1 MIDLK
6 LSTSSWREEYRMS
19 NSSQFQ
25 KLALEIEQGVSTIF
39 VLLPVL
45 FIEKIIQLSTVF
57 A

>member
-45 FIEKIIQLSTVF
+45 FIEKIIQLSTVC

>member
-45 FIEKIIQLSTVF
+45 FIEKIIQLSTVCV
-57 A
+57 